1 MQIEEHNE
9 LVSLFD
15 LYGELLSNKQREVI
29 DKFLNLDIAE
39 SELAELLGE
48 SRQSVHDAITKAK
61 QQLLSFEEKGGFQ
74 KSRDDVKKDFE
85 NLRELLEENKTN
97 QALEKVK
104 EIINKF

>member
-15 LYGELLSNKQREVI
+15 LYGELLSNKQKEVI

-39 SELAELLGE
+39 IELAQLLGE

-61 QQLLSFEEKGGFQ
+61 KQLLSFEQKCGFL
-74 KSRDDVKKDFE
+74 KNRADVKKEFE
-85 NLRELLEENKTN
+85 NLRELLEKNETN
-97 QALEKVK
+97 QALEKVNK
-104 EIINKF
+104 LINNF